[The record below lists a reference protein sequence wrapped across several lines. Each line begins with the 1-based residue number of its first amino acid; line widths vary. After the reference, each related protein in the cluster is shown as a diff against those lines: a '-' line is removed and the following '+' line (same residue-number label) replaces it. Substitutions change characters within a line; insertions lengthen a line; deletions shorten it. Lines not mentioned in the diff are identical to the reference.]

1 MLCYMN
7 QLLIHVYIYPL
18 PLEPPSYPLP
28 HLTFLGHHRVLSRT
42 LCAVQQV
49 PTSYLFNPWLSI
61 PSQFVAQ
68 GHGFKN
74 GAVSPS
80 DPMQKQT

>member
-1 MLCYMN
+1 MLCYTN

-18 PLEPPSYPLP
+18 PLELPSYPLP

-49 PTSYLFNPWLSI
+49 PTSYLFYPWLSI
-61 PSQFVAQ
+61 LSQFIAQ